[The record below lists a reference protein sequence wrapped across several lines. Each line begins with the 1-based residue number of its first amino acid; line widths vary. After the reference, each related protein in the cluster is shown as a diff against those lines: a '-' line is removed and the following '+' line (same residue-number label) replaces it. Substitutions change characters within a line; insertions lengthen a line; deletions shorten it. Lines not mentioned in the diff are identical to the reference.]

1 MSNSRLIIKEII
13 KKQKIISLKRKTNL
27 FAKKQQQEKIPMWQK
42 SKEERLKKNSW
53 IS

>member
-13 KKQKIISLKRKTNL
+13 KKQKIITLKRKTNL
-27 FAKKQQQEKIPMWQK
+27 FAKKQQEKIPMWQK